1 MGRGHSLFACADVA
15 SVIANGNSRLPRE
28 NAALRNALGD
38 SYTNAVEGNEDGF
51 VSFRKVSQVLGHGL
65 SRCDSCCLAVQ
76 NSR

>member
-15 SVIANGNSRLPRE
+15 SVIANGNSRLLRK

-51 VSFRKVSQVLGHGL
+51 VSFRKVSQVLGHAM
-65 SRCDSCCLAVQ
+65 SFWDICCRAVH